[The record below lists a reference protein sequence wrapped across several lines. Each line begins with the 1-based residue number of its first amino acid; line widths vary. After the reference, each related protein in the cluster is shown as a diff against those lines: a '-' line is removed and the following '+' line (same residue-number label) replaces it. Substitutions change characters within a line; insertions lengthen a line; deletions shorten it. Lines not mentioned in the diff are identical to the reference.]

1 MEAKIGN
8 TFKTKS
14 GTISLDELLQSA
26 DVVAVYFSA
35 HWCPPCRGFT
45 PVLTKFYNEVNANGK
60 KLEIVFGSIDQS
72 EDQFNEYFG
81 EMPWVAIPFGDPKIR
96 GTMDALGIQGIP
108 NLKVFKKDGTVTD
121 IDGRSDVQGTGPSV
135 ISDWIA
141 KTA

>member
-14 GTISLDELLQSA
+14 GTITLEELQASA
-26 DVVAVYFSA
+26 DVIAVYFSA

-45 PVLTKFYNEVNANGK
+45 PVLAKFYNEVNANGK

-81 EMPWVAIPFGDPKIR
+81 EMPWVTIPFGDPKIR

-135 ISDWIA
+135 INDWIA
-141 KTA
+141 KTQ